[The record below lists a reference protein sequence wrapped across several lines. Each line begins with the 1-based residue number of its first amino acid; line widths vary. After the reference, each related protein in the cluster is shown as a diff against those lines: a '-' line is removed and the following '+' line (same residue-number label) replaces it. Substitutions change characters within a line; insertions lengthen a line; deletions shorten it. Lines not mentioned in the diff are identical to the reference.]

1 VPALSSTCRPR
12 PAADHAPTARQR
24 QLRGLRRWR
33 VLLAVLLLAGTAGC
47 GVGPQAQPVP
57 VEERAA
63 DADGTVGGDVSRPVV
78 VEVFLVR
85 GSRLAP
91 VSRVV
96 SHQPG
101 IGAALRAL
109 SQPLSETERYRQL
122 RSAVPA
128 SDEELSGT
136 ILGSV
141 ARVSMP
147 PGFDRMAVREQ
158 VAAMGQLVY
167 TVVANTNADRVQL
180 YDGERPI
187 PVPGGDGALLDR
199 PVGRADYAGL
209 APVPPPTPVA
219 R

>member
-1 VPALSSTCRPR
+1 MLAV
-12 PAADHAPTARQR
+12 
-24 QLRGLRRWR
+24 
-33 VLLAVLLLAGTAGC
+33 VLLAATAAC

-57 VEERAA
+57 VDERAA
-63 DADGTVGGDVSRPVV
+63 ATDGAAGGDAARPVV

-96 SHQPG
+96 SHRPG
-101 IGAALRAL
+101 ISASLLAL

-128 SDEELSGT
+128 SDEELTGT

-141 ARVSMP
+141 ARVRMP
-147 PGFDRMAVREQ
+147 VGFDRMAVREQ

-180 YDGERPI
+180 YDGDRPI

>member
-1 VPALSSTCRPR
+1 MSSTCRPR
-12 PAADHAPTARQR
+12 PAADRDAHRVG
-24 QLRGLRRWR
+24 RGWL
-33 VLLAVLLLAGTAGC
+33 LLLAALVMAVAGC
-47 GVGPQAQPVP
+47 GVGPQPHPVP
-57 VEERAA
+57 VDERAV
-63 DADGTVGGDVSRPVV
+63 DADGAAGGDLSRPVV

-85 GSRLAP
+85 GSRLSP

-96 SHQPG
+96 SHRPG
-101 IGAALRAL
+101 ISASLLAL
-109 SQPLSETERYRQL
+109 SQPLSETERFRQL
-122 RSAVPA
+122 RSAVPS
-128 SDEELSGT
+128 SDEGLSGT
-136 ILGSV
+136 ILGST

-147 PGFDRMAVREQ
+147 AGFDRMAVREQ
-158 VAAMGQLVY
+158 VAAMGQIVY

-199 PVGRADYAGL
+199 PVTRVDYAGL

>member
-1 VPALSSTCRPR
+1 M
-12 PAADHAPTARQR
+12 
-24 QLRGLRRWR
+24 
-33 VLLAVLLLAGTAGC
+33 LLAALLLTVAGGC
-47 GVGPQAQPVP
+47 GVGPEAHPVP
-57 VEERAA
+57 VDERAE
-63 DADGTVGGDVSRPVV
+63 DAGGAAGGDVARPVV
-78 VEVFLVR
+78 VEVFLVK
-85 GSRLAP
+85 GSRLSP

-96 SHQPG
+96 SNRPG
-101 IGAALRAL
+101 ISAALRAL

-147 PGFDRMAVREQ
+147 AGFDRMAVREQ
-158 VAAMGQLVY
+158 VLAMGQIVY

-180 YDGERPI
+180 YGGDRPI

-209 APVPPPTPVA
+209 APLPSAAPVA
-219 R
+219 P

>member
-1 VPALSSTCRPR
+1 MSSTCRPSR
-12 PAADHAPTARQR
+12 ATDPTAR
-24 QLRGLRRWR
+24 GPARRWLI
-33 VLLAVLLLAGTAGC
+33 LLAALLLAAGGC
-47 GVGPQAQPVP
+47 GVGPQAHPVP
-57 VEERAA
+57 VDEVVP
-63 DADGTVGGDVSRPVV
+63 DVDGAVGGDLSRPVV

-85 GSRLAP
+85 GSRLSP

-96 SHQPG
+96 SHPPG
-101 IGAALRAL
+101 ITACLLAL

-122 RSAVPA
+122 RSAVPS
-128 SDEELSGT
+128 SDEGLTGT

-141 ARVSMP
+141 ARVRMP
-147 PGFDRMAVREQ
+147 VGFDRMAVRDQ
-158 VAAMGQLVY
+158 VAAMGQIVY

-180 YDGERPI
+180 YDADRAI

>member
-1 VPALSSTCRPR
+1 M
-12 PAADHAPTARQR
+12 
-24 QLRGLRRWR
+24 
-33 VLLAVLLLAGTAGC
+33 AGC
-47 GVGPQAQPVP
+47 GVGPQAHPVP
-57 VEERAA
+57 VDERAA
-63 DADGTVGGDVSRPVV
+63 DVDGAAGGDLSRPLV

-85 GSRLAP
+85 GSRLSP

-101 IGAALRAL
+101 ISASLLAL
-109 SQPLSETERYRQL
+109 SQPLSEPERYRQL

-128 SDEELSGT
+128 SDEDLSGT
-136 ILGSV
+136 ILGST

-147 PGFDRMAVREQ
+147 VGFDRMAVREQ
-158 VAAMGQLVY
+158 VAAMGQIVY

-180 YDGERPI
+180 YDGDRAI

-199 PVGRADYAGL
+199 PVTRADYAGL
-209 APVPPPTPVA
+209 APVAPPTPVA

>member
-1 VPALSSTCRPR
+1 M
-12 PAADHAPTARQR
+12 
-24 QLRGLRRWR
+24 
-33 VLLAVLLLAGTAGC
+33 LLVVLLLAAAGC
-47 GVGPQAQPVP
+47 GVGPQTHPVP
-57 VEERAA
+57 VDERAA
-63 DADGTVGGDVSRPVV
+63 DAGGAAGGDVSRPVV

-101 IGAALRAL
+101 ISACLLAL

-122 RSAVPA
+122 RSAVPTG
-128 SDEELSGT
+128 DEELSGT

-147 PGFDRMAVREQ
+147 VGFDRMAVREQ
-158 VAAMGQLVY
+158 VAAMGQIVY

-180 YDGERPI
+180 YDGDRSI
-187 PVPGGDGALLDR
+187 PVPGGDGALLER